1 MNAFSAALSSIRRSP
16 YQALAAIMIAT
27 VTFGIIFLLSSFLAA
42 SQLVLRHYETR
53 PEIIAFFEIEASDA
67 DITATKKL
75 MDEKP
80 YVANTNVT
88 TKEQALQI
96 YSDEYK
102 DSPML
107 LELVSADILPASI
120 EVSATSIDALTQV
133 KQDLESAPGIEEVD
147 YQEIVI
153 DKLKSWTTTAR
164 TVGIATALIFLLLSF
179 LVIMVIVGM
188 RVSMQKPKIAVMRLI
203 GATKWYVERPFMVE
217 GMIYG
222 AVGATIG
229 WLIAF
234 AIVLGLSPDVQAFV
248 SEVQLFPIPWQFA
261 AAQFTIGFI
270 GATFLGALAGL
281 AASQRLI
288 RQ

>member
-75 MDEKP
+75 MDEKL

-107 LELVSADILPASI
+107 
-120 EVSATSIDALTQV
+120 
-133 KQDLESAPGIEEVD
+133 
-147 YQEIVI
+147 
-153 DKLKSWTTTAR
+153 WN
-164 TVGIATALIFLLLSF
+164 
-179 LVIMVIVGM
+179 
-188 RVSMQKPKIAVMRLI
+188 
-203 GATKWYVERPFMVE
+203 
-217 GMIYG
+217 
-222 AVGATIG
+222 
-229 WLIAF
+229 
-234 AIVLGLSPDVQAFV
+234 
-248 SEVQLFPIPWQFA
+248 
-261 AAQFTIGFI
+261 
-270 GATFLGALAGL
+270 
-281 AASQRLI
+281 
-288 RQ
+288 